1 MRLCILFILTL
12 SRIPLSSWKYGLLE
26 VQAILVE
33 LLKSFEFLD
42 SGKELLN
49 GMALIS
55 LIPIVKGREQE
66 GVQVPVLV
74 QALSS
79 DS

>member
-1 MRLCILFILTL
+1 M
-12 SRIPLSSWKYGLLE
+12 LE
-26 VQAILVE
+26 AQAILVE

-66 GVQVPVLV
+66 GIQVPVLV
-74 QALSS
+74 QKLSS
-79 DS
+79 ES